1 MVTITRNVNAPQ
13 FTANQYRTPTAIS
26 EKLGLGEPVVKVSAT
41 DADIGVCTSNFS
53 DVVRCF

>member
-13 FTANQYRTPTAIS
+13 FTANQYTTTTAIS

-41 DADIGVCTSNFS
+41 DADIGVCTSNF
-53 DVVRCF
+53 